1 MNFGKDKFQKINAFK
16 EDEID
21 QFFIYFL
28 KVLKKMSPLKYE
40 NYLAEIKEENRKKM
54 TIYTVDLN
62 EDKSLNKQ
70 LDLFN
75 PL

>member
-1 MNFGKDKFQKINAFK
+1 
-16 EDEID
+16 
-21 QFFIYFL
+21 
-28 KVLKKMSPLKYE
+28 MSPLKYE